1 MQCSIKNTFLTLEE
15 EKPVIRRSY
24 TTICLSTSTLLD
36 EDCLSESTR
45 TSERS
50 ISELQILLSPSASS
64 VSTASRA
71 SPKKG
76 KKDIREQANADKMG
90 DNEKTTLMIRNIP
103 NRYTPEWLLEE
114 IMDIAECDFLHLPK
128 ANQTAA
134 NLGYAFVNFTSATG
148 AQEFLMAF
156 EGHQF
161 AKQPNSSK
169 RAKVTFAELQGLQ
182 PNVDFYNQPK
192 IANKL
197 ARKPW
202 VASA

>member
-1 MQCSIKNTFLTLEE
+1 MQFSIKNTFLNCEE
-15 EKPVIRRSY
+15 EKPVMRRSY
-24 TTICLSTSTLLD
+24 TTLCLSTSSLLD
-36 EDCLSESTR
+36 EDCLSETTMSM
-45 TSERS
+45 TSVYGR
-50 ISELQILLSPSASS
+50 QLLSPTMSTVSAASAAS
-64 VSTASRA
+64 V
-71 SPKKG
+71 KKG
-76 KKDIREQANADKMG
+76 KKDIREQANADQMG

-114 IMDIAECDFLHLPK
+114 IMEIAECDFLHLPK
-128 ANQTAA
+128 ANQSAA
-134 NLGYAFVNFTSATG
+134 NLGYAFVNFSSPTG

-161 AKQPNSSK
+161 VKQPNSSK
-169 RAKVTFAELQGLQ
+169 RAKVSFAELQGFQ

>member
-1 MQCSIKNTFLTLEE
+1 MQFSIKNTFLNCEE
-15 EKPVIRRSY
+15 EKPVMRRSY
-24 TTICLSTSTLLD
+24 TTLCLSTSSLLD
-36 EDCLSESTR
+36 EDCLSETTMSM
-45 TSERS
+45 TSVYGR
-50 ISELQILLSPSASS
+50 QLLSPTMSTVSAASAAS
-64 VSTASRA
+64 V
-71 SPKKG
+71 KKG
-76 KKDIREQANADKMG
+76 KKDIREQANADQMG

-114 IMDIAECDFLHLPK
+114 IMEIAECDFLHLPK
-128 ANQTAA
+128 ANQSAA
-134 NLGYAFVNFTSATG
+134 NLGYAFVNFSSPTG

-161 AKQPNSSK
+161 VKQPNSSK
-169 RAKVTFAELQGLQ
+169 RAKVSFAELQGFQ

-202 VASA
+202 VASV

>member
-1 MQCSIKNTFLTLEE
+1 MQFSIKNTFLNCEE
-15 EKPVIRRSY
+15 EKPVMRRSY
-24 TTICLSTSTLLD
+24 TTLCLSTSSLLD
-36 EDCLSESTR
+36 EDCLSETTV
-45 TSERS
+45 TSMRS
-50 ISELQILLSPSASS
+50 VYGGALLSPTTSTVSS
-64 VSTASRA
+64 ISSTFA
-71 SPKKG
+71 KKG
-76 KKDIREQANADKMG
+76 KKDIAEKANADKMG

-114 IMDIAECDFLHLPK
+114 IMEIAECDFLHLPK
-128 ANQTAA
+128 ANQSAA
-134 NLGYAFVNFTSATG
+134 NLGYAFVNFTSAEG
-148 AQEFLMAF
+148 AQEFFMAF

-161 AKQPNSSK
+161 VKQPNSSK
-169 RAKVTFAELQGLQ
+169 RAKVSFAELQGLQ

>member
-1 MQCSIKNTFLTLEE
+1 MQFSIKNTFLNCEE
-15 EKPVIRRSY
+15 EKPVMRRSY
-24 TTICLSTSTLLD
+24 TTLCLSTSSLLD
-36 EDCLSESTR
+36 EDCLSETTMSM
-45 TSERS
+45 TSVYGR
-50 ISELQILLSPSASS
+50 QLLSPTMSTVSAASAAS
-64 VSTASRA
+64 V
-71 SPKKG
+71 KKG
-76 KKDIREQANADKMG
+76 KKDIREQANADQMG
-90 DNEKTTLMIRNIP
+90 DNEKTTLMIRNIS

-114 IMDIAECDFLHLPK
+114 IMEIAECDFLHLPK
-128 ANQTAA
+128 ANQSAA
-134 NLGYAFVNFTSATG
+134 NLGYAFVNFSSPTG

-161 AKQPNSSK
+161 VKQPNSSK
-169 RAKVTFAELQGLQ
+169 RAKVSFAELQGFQ

>member
-1 MQCSIKNTFLTLEE
+1 MQFSIKNTFLNCEE
-15 EKPVIRRSY
+15 EKPVMRRSY
-24 TTICLSTSTLLD
+24 TTLCLSTSSLLD
-36 EDCLSESTR
+36 EDCLSETTMSM
-45 TSERS
+45 TSVYGR
-50 ISELQILLSPSASS
+50 QLLSPTMSTVSAASAAS
-64 VSTASRA
+64 V
-71 SPKKG
+71 KKG
-76 KKDIREQANADKMG
+76 KKDIREQSNADQMG

-114 IMDIAECDFLHLPK
+114 IMEIAECDFLHLPK
-128 ANQTAA
+128 ANQSAA
-134 NLGYAFVNFTSATG
+134 NLGYAFVNFSSPTG

-161 AKQPNSSK
+161 VKQPNSSK
-169 RAKVTFAELQGLQ
+169 RAKVSFAELQGFQ